1 MDDRLCINLK
11 LITSGILDDFTPF
24 TSVRIIIIII
34 IINDNVYGAVHAV
47 HGAVHP
53 YSIVV
58 NKKRGK

>member
-1 MDDRLCINLK
+1 MK

-24 TSVRIIIIII
+24 TSVRIIIIIIIII